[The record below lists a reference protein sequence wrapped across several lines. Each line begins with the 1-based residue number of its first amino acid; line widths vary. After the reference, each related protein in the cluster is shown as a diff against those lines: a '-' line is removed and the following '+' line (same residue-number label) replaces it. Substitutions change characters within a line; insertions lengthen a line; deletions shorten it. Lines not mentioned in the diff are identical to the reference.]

1 MADRPGLWSHGDF
14 LRLWAAQ
21 AVSAFGFRITRT
33 GLPII
38 AVTTLDQPEVIVSIL
53 MAVQIA
59 PGLLVGLFAGGWI
72 DRSRKRRILI
82 ASDLIRAAAIAS
94 LTLAWAFG
102 VLSIGH
108 VLVTG
113 AVVGAASAL
122 FQITD
127 NTYLPSLIGRR
138 QLAEGNA
145 KLESTEAIAEI
156 TGPAATG
163 YLVRL
168 LGAPLAIVINAATY
182 LWSAILLGR
191 IRTAEPPRAAEPE
204 QARRPTEE
212 APREEP
218 RAPGRRIG
226 EDLRIGFREVFRHP
240 IVRPIVVSHM
250 VWSIS
255 GGFFLALYTLFCL
268 RELGLS
274 EGTFGV
280 IVGMGGVGSLGGALI
295 SRALVR
301 RLGLGRTLITTSALS
316 LACAVFIPLAGS
328 SATGGSFALIIGFLI
343 AHQLLSDGFSVAF
356 VIQAVTLRQ
365 TVLPRETLGRA
376 NAAIHVVTSGLLP
389 VAAVIAGVIA
399 EVAGTRFA
407 VWVGV
412 LVGLVAPLLLL
423 PLRRLREMPPSASGE
438 LPVAGPDR

>member
-1 MADRPGLWSHGDF
+1 MASRRGLWGHGDF

-38 AVTTLDQPEVIVSIL
+38 AVTTLHQTEVIVSVL
-53 MAVQIA
+53 MAIQIA

-72 DRSRKRRILI
+72 DRTRKRRILI

-94 LTLAWAFG
+94 LTIAWATG
-102 VLSIGH
+102 ALSIGH
-108 VLVTG
+108 VLFTG
-113 AVVGAASAL
+113 GVVGAASAL

-127 NTYLPSLIGRR
+127 NTYLPALIGRR

-145 KLESTEAIAEI
+145 KIEATEAIAEI
-156 TGPAATG
+156 SGPAAAG
-163 YLVRL
+163 FLIRL
-168 LGAPLAIVINAATY
+168 LGAPLAVVINAATY
-182 LWSAILLGR
+182 IWSAILLGR
-191 IRTAEPPRAAEPE
+191 IRSVEPAPSEPPQLRH
-204 QARRPTEE
+204 
-212 APREEP
+212 
-218 RAPGRRIG
+218 IG
-226 EDLRIGFREVFRHP
+226 ADLRIGFGEVFRHP
-240 IVRPIVVSHM
+240 VVRPIVLSHM

-268 RELGLS
+268 RELRLS

-280 IVGMGGVGSLGGALI
+280 IVGMGGVGSLAGALI

-301 RLGLGRTLITTSALS
+301 RLGLGRTLITTSVLS
-316 LACAVFIPLAGS
+316 LACALFIPLAGS
-328 SATGGSFALIIGFLI
+328 SATGSSYALIIGFLI

-376 NAAIHVVTSGLLP
+376 NAAIHIVTSGLLP

-399 EVAGTRFA
+399 ELWGTRFA
-407 VWVGV
+407 IWVGV
-412 LVGLVAPLLLL
+412 LVGLVAPLLLW

-438 LPVAGPDR
+438 LPAAGAER

>member
-1 MADRPGLWSHGDF
+1 MSARTGLWLHGDF

-33 GLPII
+33 ALPII
-38 AVTTLDQPEVIVSIL
+38 AVTTLDQPEVMVSLL
-53 MAVQIA
+53 MALQIA
-59 PGLLVGLFAGGWI
+59 PGLLVGLLAGGWI

-82 ASDLIRAAAIAS
+82 AADLIRAAAVAS
-94 LTLAWAFG
+94 LTIAWAIG
-102 VLSIGH
+102 GLSIWH
-108 VLVTG
+108 VMATG
-113 AVVGAASAL
+113 AVVGAASSL

-156 TGPAATG
+156 TGPAAAG
-163 YLVRL
+163 YLIRI
-168 LGAPLAIVINAATY
+168 LGAPLAVLIDAASY
-182 LWSAILLGR
+182 VWSAFLLGG
-191 IRTAEPPRAAEPE
+191 IRAVEVKPVESGPR
-204 QARRPTEE
+204 RRL
-212 APREEP
+212 
-218 RAPGRRIG
+218 G
-226 EDLRIGFREVFRHP
+226 EDLQIGFREVFRHP
-240 IVRPIVVSHM
+240 IVRPIVLSHM

-268 RELGLS
+268 RELKLS

-280 IVGMGGVGSLGGALI
+280 IIGMGGVGALAGALI
-295 SRALVR
+295 SRKLVR
-301 RLGLGRTLITTSALS
+301 RLGLGRTLIVTSVLS
-316 LACAVFIPLAGS
+316 LACALFIPLAGS
-328 SATGGSFALIIGFLI
+328 SATGGSFALMIGFLV

-365 TVLPRETLGRA
+365 IVLPRETLGRA

-389 VAAVIAGVIA
+389 VAAIIAGVIA
-399 EVAGTRFA
+399 ELASTRFA
-407 VWVGV
+407 IWVGV

-423 PLRRLREMPPSASGE
+423 PLRHLREMPPSASGE
-438 LPVAGPDR
+438 MPVSPAAPSAPASSAS

>member
-1 MADRPGLWSHGDF
+1 MADRRGLWGHGDF

-38 AVTTLDQPEVIVSIL
+38 AVTTLDQSEVVVSVL
-53 MAVQIA
+53 MAMQIA

-72 DRSRKRRILI
+72 DRTRKRRILI

-94 LTLAWAFG
+94 LTIAWAVG
-102 VLSIGH
+102 ALSIGH

-127 NTYLPSLIGRR
+127 NTYLPALIGRR
-138 QLAEGNA
+138 QLAEVNA
-145 KLESTEAIAEI
+145 KIESTEAIAEI
-156 TGPAATG
+156 TGPAAAG
-163 YLVRL
+163 YLIRL
-168 LGAPLAIVINAATY
+168 LGAPLAIVFNAATY
-182 LWSAILLGR
+182 IWSAILLGR
-191 IRTAEPPRAAEPE
+191 IRAVEPPPAEAE
-204 QARRPTEE
+204 QT
-212 APREEP
+212 
-218 RAPGRRIG
+218 RRIG

-240 IVRPIVVSHM
+240 LVRPIVLSHM

-268 RELGLS
+268 RELRLS
-274 EGTFGV
+274 EGAFGV
-280 IVGMGGVGSLGGALI
+280 IVGMGGIGALAGALI
-295 SRALVR
+295 SRAMVR
-301 RLGLGRTLITTSALS
+301 RLGLGRTLLTTSMLS
-316 LACAVFIPLAGS
+316 LACAMFIPLAGS
-328 SATGGSFALIIGFLI
+328 SATGGEYALIVGFLV

-365 TVLPRETLGRA
+365 IVLPRETLGRA

-399 EVAGTRFA
+399 EVAGTLFA

-412 LVGLVAPLLLL
+412 LVGLVAPLLLW
-423 PLRRLREMPPSASGE
+423 PLRGLREMPPSASGE
-438 LPVAGPDR
+438 LPVSGLER

>member
-1 MADRPGLWSHGDF
+1 MAERRGLWGHGDF

-38 AVTTLDQPEVIVSIL
+38 AVTTLHETEMIVSVL
-53 MAVQIA
+53 MAIQIA

-72 DRSRKRRILI
+72 DHSRKRRILI
-82 ASDLIRAAAIAS
+82 AADLIRAAAIAS
-94 LTLAWAFG
+94 LTIAWAAG
-102 VLSIGH
+102 ALSIGH

-113 AVVGAASAL
+113 GVVGAASAL

-127 NTYLPSLIGRR
+127 NTYLPALIGRR
-138 QLAEGNA
+138 QLAEGNSKIEA
-145 KLESTEAIAEI
+145 TEAIAEI
-156 TGPAATG
+156 TGPAAAG
-163 YLVRL
+163 YLIRI
-168 LGAPLAIVINAATY
+168 LGAPLAVVINAATY
-182 LWSAILLGR
+182 IWSAILLGR
-191 IRTAEPPRAAEPE
+191 IRTPESPPARDGE
-204 QARRPTEE
+204 ARRL
-212 APREEP
+212 
-218 RAPGRRIG
+218 G
-226 EDLRIGFREVFRHP
+226 EDLRIGFGEVFRHP
-240 IVRPIVVSHM
+240 VVRPIVLSHM

-268 RELGLS
+268 RELRLS

-280 IVGMGGVGSLGGALI
+280 IVGMGGIGALGGALI

-301 RLGLGRTLITTSALS
+301 RLGLGPTLLATSVLS
-316 LACAVFIPLAGS
+316 LACALFIPLAGS
-328 SATGGSFALIIGFLI
+328 PVTGGSYALILGFLI

-389 VAAVIAGVIA
+389 VAAIIAGVIA
-399 EVAGTRFA
+399 EVSGTRFA
-407 VWVGV
+407 IWVGV
-412 LVGLVAPLLLL
+412 LVGMVAPLLVW

-438 LPVAGPDR
+438 IPVTVTEP

>member
-1 MADRPGLWSHGDF
+1 MFERTGLWRHGDF

-33 GLPII
+33 ALPII
-38 AVTTLDQPEVIVSIL
+38 AVTTLDQSEVVVSVL
-53 MAVQIA
+53 MAVQVA
-59 PGLLVGLFAGGWI
+59 PGLLVGMFAGGWI
-72 DRSRKRRILI
+72 DRSRKRRILV
-82 ASDLIRAAAIAS
+82 AADLIRAAAVAS
-94 LTLAWAFG
+94 LTVAWAVG

-108 VLVTG
+108 VIAVG
-113 AVVGAASAL
+113 SVVGAASAL

-156 TGPAATG
+156 TGPAAAG
-163 YLVRL
+163 YLIKL
-168 LGAPLAIVINAATY
+168 LGAPLTVVIDAVSY
-182 LWSAILLGR
+182 VWSAVMLGS
-191 IRTAEPPRAAEPE
+191 IRAAEVKPAE
-204 QARRPTEE
+204 TD
-212 APREEP
+212 AP
-218 RAPGRRIG
+218 RRIG
-226 EDLRIGFREVFRHP
+226 EDLKIGFREVFHHP
-240 IVRPIVVSHM
+240 IVRPIVLSHM

-280 IVGMGGVGSLGGALI
+280 IVGMGGVGSLAGALI
-295 SRALVR
+295 SRRLVR
-301 RLGLGRTLITTSALS
+301 RVGLGVTLISTSVMS
-316 LACAVFIPLAGS
+316 LACALFIPLAGS
-328 SATGGSFALIIGFLI
+328 SVTGGSFALIVGFLV

-376 NAAIHVVTSGLLP
+376 NAAIHVVTSGMLP
-389 VAAVIAGVIA
+389 VAAIIAGVIA

-412 LVGLVAPLLLL
+412 LVGMIAPALLW
-423 PLRRLREMPPSASGE
+423 PLRHLREMPPSASGE
-438 LPVAGPDR
+438 IPVSGPVAAP

>member
-1 MADRPGLWSHGDF
+1 MAERRGLWGHGDF

-21 AVSAFGFRITRT
+21 GVSAFGFRITRT

-38 AVTTLDQPEVIVSIL
+38 AVTTLDQPEVVVSVL
-53 MAVQIA
+53 MAMQIA

-72 DRSRKRRILI
+72 DRTRKRRILI

-94 LTLAWAFG
+94 LTIAWAAGF
-102 VLSIGH
+102 LSIGH
-108 VLVTG
+108 VIATG

-127 NTYLPSLIGRR
+127 NTYLPALIGRR

-145 KLESTEAIAEI
+145 KLESTEAVAEI
-156 TGPAATG
+156 TGPAVTG

-168 LGAPLAIVINAATY
+168 LGAPLAIVLNAATY
-182 LWSAILLGR
+182 IWSAVLLGR
-191 IRTAEPPRAAEPE
+191 IRAVEPPPAEG
-204 QARRPTEE
+204 
-212 APREEP
+212 EP
-218 RAPGRRIG
+218 ARRIG

-240 IVRPIVVSHM
+240 LVRPIVLSHM

-268 RELGLS
+268 RELRLS
-274 EGTFGV
+274 EGAFGV
-280 IVGMGGVGSLGGALI
+280 IVGMGGIGALGGALI
-295 SRALVR
+295 SRAMVR
-301 RLGLGRTLITTSALS
+301 RIGLGRTLVTTSMLS
-316 LACAVFIPLAGS
+316 LACAMFIPLAGS
-328 SATGGSFALIIGFLI
+328 SVTGGEYALIVGFLV

-376 NAAIHVVTSGLLP
+376 NAAIHVVTSGMLP
-389 VAAVIAGVIA
+389 VSAVIAGVIA
-399 EVAGTRFA
+399 EVAGTLFA

-412 LVGLVAPLLLL
+412 LVGLVAPLLLW
-423 PLRRLREMPPSASGE
+423 PLRGLREMPPSASGE
-438 LPVAGPDR
+438 LPASGSEH

>member
-1 MADRPGLWSHGDF
+1 MFERTGLWRHGDF

-33 GLPII
+33 ALPII
-38 AVTTLDQPEVIVSIL
+38 AVTTLAQPEVMVSLL
-53 MAVQIA
+53 MALQIA
-59 PGLLVGLFAGGWI
+59 PGLLVGLVAGGWI

-82 ASDLIRAAAIAS
+82 AADLIRAAAVAS
-94 LTLAWAFG
+94 LTIAWAIG
-102 VLSIGH
+102 ALSIWH
-108 VLVTG
+108 VLATG

-156 TGPAATG
+156 TGPAAAG
-163 YLVRL
+163 YLIRA
-168 LGAPLAIVINAATY
+168 LGAPLAVVIDAASY
-182 LWSAILLGR
+182 VWSAVLLGS
-191 IRTAEPPRAAEPE
+191 IRAAESPSPSGPP
-204 QARRPTEE
+204 RP
-212 APREEP
+212 A
-218 RAPGRRIG
+218 G

-240 IVRPIVVSHM
+240 IVRPIVLSHM

-280 IVGMGGVGSLGGALI
+280 IVGMGGVGSLAGALI
-295 SRALVR
+295 SRKLVR
-301 RLGLGRTLITTSALS
+301 RLGLGRTLITTSILS
-316 LACAVFIPLAGS
+316 LACALFIPLAGS
-328 SATGGSFALIIGFLI
+328 SATGGSYATIVGCLV

-389 VAAVIAGVIA
+389 VAAIIAGVIA
-399 EVAGTRFA
+399 ELEGTRFA

-412 LVGLVAPLLLL
+412 LVGLVAPLLLW
-423 PLRRLREMPPSASGE
+423 PLRHLREMPPSASGE
-438 LPVAGPDR
+438 LPVSAP

>member
-1 MADRPGLWSHGDF
+1 MGDRRGLWGHGDF

-38 AVTTLDQPEVIVSIL
+38 AVTTLDQPEVVVSVL
-53 MAVQIA
+53 MALQIA

-72 DRSRKRRILI
+72 DRTRKRRILI
-82 ASDLIRAAAIAS
+82 AADLIRAVAIAS
-94 LTLAWAFG
+94 LTIAWALG
-102 VLSIGH
+102 ALSIGH
-108 VLVTG
+108 VIATG

-145 KLESTEAIAEI
+145 KIESTEAIAEI

-163 YLVRL
+163 FLIRI

-182 LWSAILLGR
+182 VWSAVLLGR
-191 IRTAEPPRAAEPE
+191 IRTAEPPPADDGAS
-204 QARRPTEE
+204 
-212 APREEP
+212 
-218 RAPGRRIG
+218 RRIG
-226 EDLRIGFREVFRHP
+226 ADLRIGFREVFRHP
-240 IVRPIVVSHM
+240 IVRPIVLSHM

-255 GGFFLALYTLFCL
+255 SGFFLALYTLFCL
-268 RELGLS
+268 RELRLS

-280 IVGMGGVGSLGGALI
+280 IVGMGGVGALAGALI

-301 RLGLGRTLITTSALS
+301 RLGLGHTLIATSVLS
-316 LACAVFIPLAGS
+316 LACALFIPLAGS
-328 SATGGSFALIIGFLI
+328 PAVTGGSFALIVGFLV

-356 VIQAVTLRQ
+356 VIQAMTLRQ

-407 VWVGV
+407 IWVGV
-412 LVGLVAPLLLL
+412 LVGLVAPLFLW
-423 PLRRLREMPPSASGE
+423 PLRGLREMPPSASGE
-438 LPVAGPDR
+438 LPMTDPER

>member
-1 MADRPGLWSHGDF
+1 MFERTGLWRHGDF

-21 AVSAFGFRITRT
+21 AGSAFGFRITRT
-33 GLPII
+33 ALPII
-38 AVTTLDQPEVIVSIL
+38 AVKTLDQPEVVVSLL

-72 DRSRKRRILI
+72 DRSRKRRILV
-82 ASDLIRAAAIAS
+82 ASDLIRAAAVAS
-94 LTLAWAFG
+94 LTIAWAVG
-102 VLSIGH
+102 VLSIWH
-108 VLVTG
+108 VLATG

-156 TGPAATG
+156 TGPAAAG
-163 YLVRL
+163 YLIRL
-168 LGAPLAIVINAATY
+168 FGAPLTVVIDAATY
-182 LWSAILLGR
+182 VWSAFLLGS
-191 IRTAEPPRAAEPE
+191 IRAAEAE
-204 QARRPTEE
+204 LAT
-212 APREEP
+212 AGPR
-218 RAPGRRIG
+218 RRIG
-226 EDLRIGFREVFRHP
+226 EDLLIGFREVFHHP
-240 IVRPIVVSHM
+240 IVRPIVLSHM

-280 IVGMGGVGSLGGALI
+280 IVGMGGVGSLAGALI
-295 SRALVR
+295 SRKLVR
-301 RLGLGRTLITTSALS
+301 RIGLGRTLIATSVLS
-316 LACAVFIPLAGS
+316 LACALFIPLAGS
-328 SATGGSFALIIGFLI
+328 SVTGGSFALIVGFLI

-365 TVLPRETLGRA
+365 TVLPRDTLGRA

-389 VAAVIAGVIA
+389 VAAIIAGVIA
-399 EVAGTRFA
+399 ELWGTRFA

-412 LVGLVAPLLLL
+412 LVGLVAPVLLW
-423 PLRRLREMPPSASGE
+423 PLRHLREMPPSASGE
-438 LPVAGPDR
+438 MPASPP

>member
-1 MADRPGLWSHGDF
+1 MERSGLWGHGDF

-38 AVTTLDQPEVIVSIL
+38 AVTTLDQPEVIVSVL
-53 MAVQIA
+53 MAMQIA

-94 LTLAWAFG
+94 LTLAWALG
-102 VLSIGH
+102 ALSIGH
-108 VLVTG
+108 VLATG

-145 KLESTEAIAEI
+145 KIESTEAIAEV
-156 TGPAATG
+156 TGPAAAG
-163 YLVRL
+163 FLIRL
-168 LGAPLAIVINAATY
+168 LGAPLAIVLNAATY
-182 LWSAILLGR
+182 LWSALLLGR
-191 IRTAEPPRAAEPE
+191 IRTPEP
-204 QARRPTEE
+204 
-212 APREEP
+212 
-218 RAPGRRIG
+218 APGDAPGGAPGGAPGDAPGDAGVVRRRG

-240 IVRPIVVSHM
+240 LVRPIVLSHM

-268 RELGLS
+268 RELRLS

-280 IVGMGGVGSLGGALI
+280 IVGMGGVGSLAGALI

-301 RLGLGRTLITTSALS
+301 RLGLGRTLITTSVLS
-316 LACAVFIPLAGS
+316 LACAVFIPLAGGP
-328 SATGGSFALIIGFLI
+328 ATGGSFALIVGFLV
-343 AHQLLSDGFSVAF
+343 AHQLLSDGFAVAF

-365 TVLPRETLGRA
+365 TVLPRATLGRA

-389 VAAVIAGVIA
+389 VAAIIAGVIA

-412 LVGLVAPLLLL
+412 LVGLVAPVLLL

-438 LPVAGPDR
+438 MPAS

>member
-1 MADRPGLWSHGDF
+1 MAARGGLWGHGDF

-38 AVTTLDQPEVIVSIL
+38 AVTTLDQTEVVVSVL
-53 MAVQIA
+53 MAIQIA
-59 PGLLVGLFAGGWI
+59 PGLLVGLIAGGWI

-82 ASDLIRAAAIAS
+82 AADLIRAAAIAS
-94 LTLAWAFG
+94 LTIAWATG
-102 VLSIGH
+102 ALSIGH

-113 AVVGAASAL
+113 GVVGAASAL

-127 NTYLPSLIGRR
+127 NTYLPALIGRR

-145 KLESTEAIAEI
+145 KIEATEAIAEI
-156 TGPAATG
+156 TGPAAAG
-163 YLVRL
+163 YLIRL
-168 LGAPLAIVINAATY
+168 LGAPLAVVINAVTY
-182 LWSAILLGR
+182 IWSAILLGR
-191 IRTAEPPRAAEPE
+191 IRSVEPAAPE
-204 QARRPTEE
+204 APGDGAARRP
-212 APREEP
+212 
-218 RAPGRRIG
+218 G

-240 IVRPIVVSHM
+240 VVRPIVLSHM

-268 RELGLS
+268 RELRLS

-280 IVGMGGVGSLGGALI
+280 IVGMGGIGSLGGALI

-301 RLGLGRTLITTSALS
+301 RLGLGPTLITTSVLS
-316 LACAVFIPLAGS
+316 LACAVFIPLAGGPVTGS
-328 SATGGSFALIIGFLI
+328 SYAMIVGFLI

-389 VAAVIAGVIA
+389 VAAIIAGAIA

-407 VWVGV
+407 IWVGV
-412 LVGLVAPLLLL
+412 LVGMVAPLLLW
-423 PLRRLREMPPSASGE
+423 PLRGLREMPPSASGE
-438 LPVAGPDR
+438 MPASAHGGER

>member
-1 MADRPGLWSHGDF
+1 MSDRRGLWGHGDF

-33 GLPII
+33 GLPIV
-38 AVTTLDQPEVIVSIL
+38 AVTTLDQPEVVVSVL
-53 MAVQIA
+53 MALQIA

-72 DRSRKRRILI
+72 DRTRKRRILI
-82 ASDLIRAAAIAS
+82 VADLIRAAAIAS

-102 VLSIGH
+102 ALSIGH
-108 VLVTG
+108 VIATG

-156 TGPAATG
+156 TGPAAAG
-163 YLVRL
+163 FLIRL

-182 LWSAILLGR
+182 VWSAILLGR
-191 IRTAEPPRAAEPE
+191 IRTAEPPPADDG
-204 QARRPTEE
+204 E
-212 APREEP
+212 A
-218 RAPGRRIG
+218 RRIG

-240 IVRPIVVSHM
+240 IVRPIVLSHM

-255 GGFFLALYTLFCL
+255 SGFFLALYTLFCL
-268 RELGLS
+268 RELRLS

-280 IVGMGGVGSLGGALI
+280 IIGMGGVGSLAGALI

-301 RLGLGRTLITTSALS
+301 RLGLGHTLLVTSMLS

-328 SATGGSFALIIGFLI
+328 PAATGGSFALIIGFLV

-376 NAAIHVVTSGLLP
+376 NAAVHVVTSGLLP

-407 VWVGV
+407 IWVGV
-412 LVGLVAPLLLL
+412 LVGFVAPLFLW
-423 PLRRLREMPPSASGE
+423 PLRHLREMPPSASGE
-438 LPVAGPDR
+438 LPVADPER

>member
-1 MADRPGLWSHGDF
+1 MSPRGSLWAHGDF
-14 LRLWAAQ
+14 RRLWAAQ
-21 AVSAFGFRITRT
+21 AVSAFGYRITRT

-38 AVTTLDQPEVIVSIL
+38 AVTTLDQPEVVVSVL
-53 MAVQIA
+53 MAIQIA

-82 ASDLIRAAAIAS
+82 IADLIRAVAIAS
-94 LTLAWAFG
+94 LTLAWAVG
-102 VLSIGH
+102 ALSIGH
-108 VLVTG
+108 VIATG

-138 QLAEGNA
+138 QLGEGNA
-145 KLESTEAIAEI
+145 KLESTEAVAEI
-156 TGPAATG
+156 TGPAVAG
-163 YLVRL
+163 YLIRI

-182 LWSAILLGR
+182 VWSAILLGR
-191 IRTAEPPRAAEPE
+191 IRSAEPPSSEPAEVH
-204 QARRPTEE
+204 RMS
-212 APREEP
+212 
-218 RAPGRRIG
+218 
-226 EDLRIGFREVFRHP
+226 EDLRTGFGEVFRHP
-240 IVRPIVVSHM
+240 VVRPIVLSHM
-250 VWSIS
+250 VWSLS

-268 RELGLS
+268 RELRLS

-280 IVGMGGVGSLGGALI
+280 IIGMGGVGALAGALI
-295 SRALVR
+295 SRTLVR
-301 RLGLGRTLITTSALS
+301 RLGLGRTLIVTSVLS
-316 LACAVFIPLAGS
+316 LACALFIPLAGS
-328 SATGGSFALIIGFLI
+328 SVTRGEHALIVGFLV

-407 VWVGV
+407 IWVGV
-412 LVGLVAPLLLL
+412 LVGMIAPLLLW
-423 PLRRLREMPPSASGE
+423 PLRKLREMPPSASGE
-438 LPVAGPDR
+438 LPVSGAEH

>member
-1 MADRPGLWSHGDF
+1 MADRRGLWAHGDF

-21 AVSAFGFRITRT
+21 TVSAFGFRITRT

-38 AVTTLDQPEVIVSIL
+38 AVTTLDQPEVVVSVL
-53 MAVQIA
+53 MAIQIA

-72 DRSRKRRILI
+72 DRSRKRRLLI
-82 ASDLIRAAAIAS
+82 VSDLIRAAAIAS
-94 LTLAWAFG
+94 LTIAWAVG
-102 VLSIGH
+102 ALSMGH
-108 VLVTG
+108 VIVTG

-127 NTYLPSLIGRR
+127 NTYLPFLIGRR
-138 QLAEGNA
+138 HLGEGNA
-145 KLESTEAIAEI
+145 KIESTEAVAEI
-156 TGPAATG
+156 TGPAAAG
-163 YLVRL
+163 YLIRI

-182 LWSAILLGR
+182 VWSAILLGR
-191 IRTAEPPRAAEPE
+191 IRSVEPPSSEPV
-204 QARRPTEE
+204 QLRH
-212 APREEP
+212 
-218 RAPGRRIG
+218 IG
-226 EDLRIGFREVFRHP
+226 EDLRTGFGEIFRHP
-240 IVRPIVVSHM
+240 VVRPIVLSHM
-250 VWSIS
+250 VWSLS

-268 RELGLS
+268 RELRLS

-280 IVGMGGVGSLGGALI
+280 IVGMGGVGSLAGALI

-301 RLGLGRTLITTSALS
+301 RLGLGRTLIVTSVLS
-316 LACAVFIPLAGS
+316 LACALFIPLADS
-328 SATGGSFALIIGFLI
+328 SITGGEYALIVGFLI

-389 VAAVIAGVIA
+389 IAAVIAGVIA
-399 EVAGTRFA
+399 EVAGTPFA

-412 LVGLVAPLLLL
+412 LVGLVAPLLLW
-423 PLRRLREMPPSASGE
+423 PLRGLREMPPSASGE
-438 LPVAGPDR
+438 LPAAGVER

>member
-1 MADRPGLWSHGDF
+1 MSDRRGLWGHGDF

-21 AVSAFGFRITRT
+21 TVSAFGFRITRT
-33 GLPII
+33 GLPIV
-38 AVTTLDQPEVIVSIL
+38 AVTTLDQPEVVVSIL
-53 MAVQIA
+53 MALQIA

-72 DRSRKRRILI
+72 DRTRKRRILI
-82 ASDLIRAAAIAS
+82 AADLIRAAAIAS
-94 LTLAWAFG
+94 LTLAWALG
-102 VLSIGH
+102 ALSMGH
-108 VLVTG
+108 VIATG

-127 NTYLPSLIGRR
+127 NTYLPSLIGRS

-145 KLESTEAIAEI
+145 KIESTEAIAEI
-156 TGPAATG
+156 TGPAAAG
-163 YLVRL
+163 YLIRL

-182 LWSAILLGR
+182 VWSAILLGR
-191 IRTAEPPRAAEPE
+191 IRTAELPPADDG
-204 QARRPTEE
+204 
-212 APREEP
+212 EP
-218 RAPGRRIG
+218 RRIS

-240 IVRPIVVSHM
+240 IVRPIVLSHM

-268 RELGLS
+268 RELRLS

-280 IVGMGGVGSLGGALI
+280 IIGMGGVGSLAGALI

-301 RLGLGRTLITTSALS
+301 RLGLGHTLLVTSMLS

-328 SATGGSFALIIGFLI
+328 PAVTGGSFALIIGFLV
-343 AHQLLSDGFSVAF
+343 AHQLLSDGFAVAF

-376 NAAIHVVTSGLLP
+376 NAAVHVVTSGLLP

-399 EVAGTRFA
+399 EIAGTRFA

-412 LVGLVAPLLLL
+412 IIGFVAPLLLW
-423 PLRRLREMPPSASGE
+423 PLRGLREMPPSASGE
-438 LPVAGPDR
+438 LPVAGPER

>member
-1 MADRPGLWSHGDF
+1 MVERPGLWGHGDF

-38 AVTTLDQPEVIVSIL
+38 AVTTLDQPAVVVSIL
-53 MAVQIA
+53 MAIQIA

-72 DRSRKRRILI
+72 DRARKRRILI

-94 LTLAWAFG
+94 LTIAWAVG
-102 VLSIGH
+102 ALSMGH
-108 VLVTG
+108 VLATG

-127 NTYLPSLIGRR
+127 ITYLPALIGRR
-138 QLAEGNA
+138 QLTEGNA
-145 KLESTEAIAEI
+145 KIESTEAIAEI
-156 TGPAATG
+156 TGPAAAG
-163 YLVRL
+163 YLIRL
-168 LGAPLAIVINAATY
+168 LGAPLAIVLNAATY
-182 LWSAILLGR
+182 LWSAVLLGR
-191 IRTAEPPRAAEPE
+191 IRTV
-204 QARRPTEE
+204 
-212 APREEP
+212 EP
-218 RAPGRRIG
+218 RRTEPGQARRIG
-226 EDLRIGFREVFRHP
+226 EDLWIGFREVFRHP
-240 IVRPIVVSHM
+240 IVRPIVLSHM

-268 RELGLS
+268 RELGLT

-280 IVGMGGVGSLGGALI
+280 IVGMGGVGSLAGALI

-301 RLGLGRTLITTSALS
+301 RLGLGRTLITTSMLS
-316 LACAVFIPLAGS
+316 LACALFIPLAGT
-328 SATGGSFALIIGFLI
+328 SATGGSFALIVGCLV

-376 NAAIHVVTSGLLP
+376 NAAIHVVTSGMLP
-389 VAAVIAGVIA
+389 IAAVIAGVIA

-407 VWVGV
+407 IWVGV
-412 LVGLVAPLLLL
+412 LVGLVAPLLLW

-438 LPVAGPDR
+438 IPVTRTASM

>member
-1 MADRPGLWSHGDF
+1 MAERRGLWAHGDF

-38 AVTTLDQPEVIVSIL
+38 AVTTLDQPEVVVSVL
-53 MAVQIA
+53 MAIQIA

-82 ASDLIRAAAIAS
+82 ISDLIRAVAIAS
-94 LTLAWAFG
+94 LTLAWAVG

-108 VLVTG
+108 VIATG
-113 AVVGAASAL
+113 AVVGAASSL

-127 NTYLPSLIGRR
+127 NTYLPSLIGRH
-138 QLAEGNA
+138 QLGEGNA
-145 KLESTEAIAEI
+145 KLESTEAVAEI
-156 TGPAATG
+156 TGPAVAG
-163 YLVRL
+163 YLIRIV
-168 LGAPLAIVINAATY
+168 GAPLAIVFNAATY
-182 LWSAILLGR
+182 VWSAILLGR
-191 IRTAEPPRAAEPE
+191 IRSVEPPPSEGAE
-204 QARRPTEE
+204 Q
-212 APREEP
+212 
-218 RAPGRRIG
+218 RRIS
-226 EDLRIGFREVFRHP
+226 EDLRTGFGEVFRHP
-240 IVRPIVVSHM
+240 VVRPIVLSHM
-250 VWSIS
+250 VWSLS

-268 RELGLS
+268 RELRLT

-280 IVGMGGVGSLGGALI
+280 IVGMGGVGSLAGALI

-301 RLGLGRTLITTSALS
+301 RLGLGRTLIVTSVLS
-316 LACAVFIPLAGS
+316 LACALFIPLAGS
-328 SATGGSFALIIGFLI
+328 SVTGGEHALIVGFLI

-399 EVAGTRFA
+399 EVWGTRFA

-412 LVGLVAPLLLL
+412 LVGMIAPLLLW
-423 PLRRLREMPPSASGE
+423 PLRGLREMPPSASGE
-438 LPVAGPDR
+438 LPAAATER